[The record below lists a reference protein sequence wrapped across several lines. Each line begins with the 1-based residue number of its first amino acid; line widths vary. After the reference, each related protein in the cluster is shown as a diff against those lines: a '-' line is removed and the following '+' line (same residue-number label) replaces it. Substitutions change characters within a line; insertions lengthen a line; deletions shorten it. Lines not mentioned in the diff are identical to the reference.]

1 MYLNNIDQ
9 HSQQV
14 DEFYKQYKE
23 EQMTEKDYRLLKGV
37 FSCEELKNDEL
48 QSIRNEMDRWTESDI
63 SSSHFIQTVPYSNT
77 SMEKSSSTYKG
88 KG

>member
-37 FSCEELKNDEL
+37 FSNEELRNDEL
-48 QSIRNEMDRWTESDI
+48 QSIRNEMDR
-63 SSSHFIQTVPYSNT
+63 
-77 SMEKSSSTYKG
+77 
-88 KG
+88 